1 MLSFSRFHC
10 TRKLIKYFNHLNKN
24 NLRNSEK
31 YEINQFFKVQL
42 CNQISQEKRSEGQ
55 KQFNIALKPLKI
67 FGQNLVPLS
76 LAKQESLSVMDPN
89 RGGAGGAKAI
99 DGKKTTYNQSF
110 ARKTINIE

>member
-10 TRKLIKYFNHLNKN
+10 TRKLIKYNHLNKN

-89 RGGAGGAKAI
+89 RGGRGCKGNRWQ
-99 DGKKTTYNQSF
+99 KTTYNQSF